1 MIEIRN
7 GALAPDSTEIYF
19 NLYGIGLYRL
29 GFNVRSG
36 KRISF
41 ERIPA

>member
-1 MIEIRN
+1 MITIRN

-29 GFNVRSG
+29 GFNVESG

-41 ERIPA
+41 QRIPA

>member
-1 MIEIRN
+1 MIEIRL

-19 NLYGIGLYRL
+19 NLYGIGLFRL

-36 KRISF
+36 ERYRF